1 MGCVSSCEN
10 EIILVVCGDAERST
24 EILRRLHE
32 GGANVLGPV
41 STAGL
46 ALALTAQVTPRS
58 AILVG
63 QTTGRRSA
71 ETLARELFSLWGV
84 ECYVL
89 PPEDHPAEAWESLS
103 DVGRVATLRRIL
115 RSGGLRPAPLH

>member
-1 MGCVSSCEN
+1 MSSCEN
-10 EIILVVCGDAERST
+10 EIILVVCGDAQRST
-24 EILRRLHE
+24 EILQRLHE
-32 GGANVLGPV
+32 GGANALGPV

-71 ETLARELFSLWGV
+71 EELARELSSLWGV

-89 PPEDHPAEAWESLS
+89 SHEDNPAEGPS
-103 DVGRVATLRRIL
+103 DIGRIAALQRVLK
-115 RSGGLRPAPLH
+115 SGGLRPAPLN

>member
-1 MGCVSSCEN
+1 MSSCEN

-24 EILRRLHE
+24 EILQRLHE
-32 GGANVLGPV
+32 GGANALGPV

-71 ETLARELFSLWGV
+71 EELARELSSLWGV

-89 PPEDHPAEAWESLS
+89 SHEDDPADAAEGPS
-103 DVGRVATLRRIL
+103 DIGRIAALQRVLK
-115 RSGGLRPAPLH
+115 SGGLRPAPLH